1 MLSKEV
7 NEMTLA
13 LMNQEKARF
22 NQMMIDA
29 MHEKDEKKYMEAMD
43 GLCNVIE
50 QNVLEKAREI
60 ADTHDQ
66 QVLASRGVRQLTSK
80 EKKYYEKLIEAFRSD
95 NPKQALTNPEL
106 VMPETVVDS
115 VFEDLQ
121 TQHPLLSHLSFTN
134 TRGAIKFL
142 FSTNDFQKAVWG
154 KLCAEITEEIEAS
167 FTEIDMT
174 LMKLSAFIPVC
185 EAMLDLG
192 PVWLDSYVR
201 QILYEALANGLE
213 DGIINNLNTTT
224 GPVGMIADMTTGSGG
239 VGTATFTA
247 KTATSITDLQPATL
261 GAQLAKL
268 AVDAAGKARAIRDV
282 ILIVNPTDYLT
293 KVFPATT
300 VMGGD
305 GTYRNDVLAYPMT
318 VIQSAAVAS
327 GKAVLGLGYK
337 YFMGI
342 GMDSRAGRIE
352 YSDEF
357 KWLDDERVY
366 KIKLYANGMPMDN
379 NAFQYLDISGLKP
392 AAVRVTIENDEAI
405 TTTVEGTVTTQ
416 AAS

>member
-1 MLSKEV
+1 
-7 NEMTLA
+7 MTLA
-13 LMNQEKARF
+13 LMNNDRAKL

-29 MHEKDEKKYMEAMD
+29 MHEQDADKYTEAFNGICELIEKD
-43 GLCNVIE
+43 
-50 QNVLEKAREI
+50 VLEKAQEL
-60 ADTHDQ
+60 AGVHDQ

-80 EKKYYEKLIEAFRSD
+80 EKKYYEKLIEAFKSE
-95 NPKQALTNPEL
+95 NPKQALTDPEI
-106 VMPETVVDS
+106 VMPETVLDA
-115 VFEDLQ
+115 VFDDLQ
-121 TQHPLLSHLSFTN
+121 TEHPLLSHLSFTN

-167 FTEIDMT
+167 FSEIDMT

-239 VGTATFTA
+239 VGAATFTA
-247 KTATSITDLQPATL
+247 KTATPITDLQPATL

-282 ILIVNPTDYLT
+282 ILIVNPTDYFT

-300 VMGGD
+300 VMNGSGV
-305 GTYRNDVLAYPMT
+305 YVNNVLPYPMT
-318 VIQSAAVAS
+318 IIQSAAVAT

-392 AAVRVTIENDEAI
+392 ATVRVTIENEEPI

-416 AAS
+416 AAA

>member
-1 MLSKEV
+1 
-7 NEMTLA
+7 MTLA
-13 LMNQEKARF
+13 LLNNDRAKL

-29 MHEKDEKKYMEAMD
+29 MHEQNADKYTEAFNGICELIEKD
-43 GLCNVIE
+43 
-50 QNVLEKAREI
+50 VLEKAQEL
-60 ADTHDQ
+60 AGVHDQ
-66 QVLASRGVRQLTSK
+66 QVLASRGVRQLTSA
-80 EKKYYEKLIEAFRSD
+80 EKKYYEKLIDAFKSE
-95 NPKQALTNPEL
+95 NPKQALTNPEI
-106 VMPETVVDS
+106 VMPETVLDA
-115 VFEDLQ
+115 VFDDLQ
-121 TQHPLLSHLSFTN
+121 TEHPLLSHISFTN

-167 FTEIDMT
+167 FSEIDMT

-213 DGIINNLNTTT
+213 DGSINNLNTTT

-239 VGTATFTA
+239 VGAATFTA
-247 KTATSITDLQPATL
+247 KTATPITDLQPATL

-268 AVDAAGKARAIRDV
+268 AVDAAGKSRAIRDV
-282 ILIVNPTDYLT
+282 ILIVNPTDYFT

-300 VMGGD
+300 VMNGAGV
-305 GTYRNDVLAYPMT
+305 YVNNVLPYPMT
-318 VIQSAAVAS
+318 IIQSAAVAT

-392 AAVRVTIENDEAI
+392 ATVRVTIENEEPI
-405 TTTVEGTVTTQ
+405 TTRVEGTVTTQ
-416 AAS
+416 AAA

>member
-1 MLSKEV
+1 
-7 NEMTLA
+7 MTLA
-13 LMNQEKARF
+13 LLNNDRAKL

-29 MHEKDEKKYMEAMD
+29 MHEQDAGKYTEAFNGICELIEKD
-43 GLCNVIE
+43 
-50 QNVLEKAREI
+50 VLEKAQEL
-60 ADTHDQ
+60 AGVHDQ

-80 EKKYYEKLIEAFRSD
+80 EKKYYEKLIDAFKSE
-95 NPKQALTNPEL
+95 NPKQALTNPEI
-106 VMPETVVDS
+106 VMPETVLDA
-115 VFEDLQ
+115 VFDDLQ
-121 TQHPLLSHLSFTN
+121 TEHPLLSHLSFTN

-167 FTEIDMT
+167 FSEIDMT

-239 VGTATFTA
+239 VGAATFTA
-247 KTATSITDLQPATL
+247 KTATPITDLQPATL

-268 AVDAAGKARAIRDV
+268 AVDAAGKSRAIRDV
-282 ILIVNPTDYLT
+282 ILIVNPTDYFT

-300 VMGGD
+300 VMNGAGV
-305 GTYRNDVLAYPMT
+305 YVNNVLPYPMT
-318 VIQSAAVAS
+318 IIQSAAVAT

-392 AAVRVTIENDEAI
+392 ATVRVTIENEEPI

-416 AAS
+416 AAA

>member
-1 MLSKEV
+1 
-7 NEMTLA
+7 MTLA
-13 LMNQEKARF
+13 LINNDRAKL

-29 MHEKDEKKYMEAMD
+29 MHEQNADKYTEAFNGICELIKKD
-43 GLCNVIE
+43 
-50 QNVLEKAREI
+50 VLEKAQEL
-60 ADTHDQ
+60 AGVHDQ

-80 EKKYYEKLIEAFRSD
+80 EKKYYEKLIDAFKSE
-95 NPKQALTNPEL
+95 NPKQALTNPEI
-106 VMPETVVDS
+106 VMPETVLDA
-115 VFEDLQ
+115 VFDDLQ
-121 TQHPLLSHLSFTN
+121 TEHPLLSHISFTN

-142 FSTNDFQKAVWG
+142 FSKNDFQKAVWG

-167 FTEIDMT
+167 FSEIDMT

-239 VGTATFTA
+239 VGAATFTA
-247 KTATSITDLQPATL
+247 KTATPITDLQPATL

-282 ILIVNPTDYLT
+282 ILIVNPTDYFT

-300 VMGGD
+300 VMNGAGV
-305 GTYRNDVLAYPMT
+305 YVNNVLPYPMT
-318 VIQSAAVAS
+318 IIQSAAVAT

-392 AAVRVTIENDEAI
+392 ATVRVTIENEEPI

-416 AAS
+416 AAA

>member
-1 MLSKEV
+1 
-7 NEMTLA
+7 MTLA
-13 LMNQEKARF
+13 LLNNDRAKL

-29 MHEKDEKKYMEAMD
+29 MHEQDADKYTEAFNRICELIEKD
-43 GLCNVIE
+43 
-50 QNVLEKAREI
+50 VLEKAQEL
-60 ADTHDQ
+60 AGVHDQ

-80 EKKYYEKLIEAFRSD
+80 EKKYYEKLSDAFKSE
-95 NPKQALTNPEL
+95 NPKQALTNPEID
-106 VMPETVVDS
+106 MPETVLDA
-115 VFEDLQ
+115 VFDDLQ
-121 TQHPLLSHLSFTN
+121 TEHPLLSHLSFTN

-167 FTEIDMT
+167 FSEIDMT
-174 LMKLSAFIPVC
+174 LMKLFAFIPVC

-239 VGTATFTA
+239 VGAATFTA
-247 KTATSITDLQPATL
+247 KTATPITDLQPATL

-268 AVDAAGKARAIRDV
+268 AVDAAGKSRAIRDV
-282 ILIVNPTDYLT
+282 ILIVNPTDYFT

-300 VMGGD
+300 VMNGAGV
-305 GTYRNDVLAYPMT
+305 YVNNVLPYPMT
-318 VIQSAAVAS
+318 IIQSAAVAT

-392 AAVRVTIENDEAI
+392 ATVRVTIENEEPI

-416 AAS
+416 AAA

>member
-1 MLSKEV
+1 MP
-7 NEMTLA
+7 LA
-13 LMNQEKARF
+13 LMNNDRAKL

-29 MHEKDEKKYMEAMD
+29 MHEQNADKYTEAFNGICELIEKD
-43 GLCNVIE
+43 
-50 QNVLEKAREI
+50 VLEKAREL
-60 ADTHDQ
+60 AGVQDQ

-80 EKKYYEKLIEAFRSD
+80 EKKYYEKLIDAFKSE
-95 NPKQALTNPEL
+95 NPKQALTDPEI
-106 VMPETVVDS
+106 VMPETVLDA
-115 VFEDLQ
+115 VFDDLQ
-121 TQHPLLSHLSFTN
+121 TEHPLLSHISFTN

-167 FTEIDMT
+167 FSEIDMT

-239 VGTATFTA
+239 VGAATFTA
-247 KTATSITDLQPATL
+247 KTATPITDLQPATL

-268 AVDAAGKARAIRDV
+268 AVDAAGKSRAIRDV
-282 ILIVNPTDYLT
+282 ILIVNPADYFT

-300 VMGGD
+300 VMNGAGV
-305 GTYRNDVLAYPMT
+305 YVNNVLPYPMT
-318 VIQSAAVAS
+318 IIQSAAVAT

-392 AAVRVTIENDEAI
+392 ATVRVTIENDDPI
-405 TTTVEGTVTTQ
+405 TTSVEGTVTTQ
-416 AAS
+416 AAA

>member
-1 MLSKEV
+1 MP
-7 NEMTLA
+7 LA
-13 LMNQEKARF
+13 LMNNDRAKL

-29 MHEKDEKKYMEAMD
+29 MHEQNADKYIEAFKGICELIEKD
-43 GLCNVIE
+43 
-50 QNVLEKAREI
+50 VLEKAREL
-60 ADTHDQ
+60 AGVQDQ

-80 EKKYYEKLIEAFRSD
+80 EKKYYEKLIEAFKSE
-95 NPKQALTNPEL
+95 NPKQALTDPEI
-106 VMPETVVDS
+106 VMPETVFDA
-115 VFEDLQ
+115 VFDDLQ
-121 TQHPLLSHLSFTN
+121 TEHPLLSHLSFTN

-154 KLCAEITEEIEAS
+154 KLCAEIIEEIEAS
-167 FTEIDMT
+167 FSDIDMT

-201 QILYEALANGLE
+201 QILYEALANGME

-239 VGTATFTA
+239 VGAATFTA
-247 KTATSITDLQPATL
+247 KTATPITDLQPATL

-282 ILIVNPTDYLT
+282 ILIVNPTDYFT

-300 VMGGD
+300 VMNGAGV
-305 GTYRNDVLAYPMT
+305 YVNNVLPYPMT
-318 VIQSAAVAS
+318 VIQSAAVAT

-392 AAVRVTIENDEAI
+392 ATVRVTIENEDPI

-416 AAS
+416 ASA

>member
-1 MLSKEV
+1 
-7 NEMTLA
+7 MTLA
-13 LMNQEKARF
+13 LINNDRAKL

-29 MHEKDEKKYMEAMD
+29 MHEQNADKYTEAFNGICELIEKD
-43 GLCNVIE
+43 
-50 QNVLEKAREI
+50 VLEKAQEL
-60 ADTHDQ
+60 AGVHDQ
-66 QVLASRGVRQLTSK
+66 QVLASRGVRQLTSA
-80 EKKYYEKLIEAFRSD
+80 EKKYYEKLIDAFKSE
-95 NPKQALTNPEL
+95 NPKQALTNPEI
-106 VMPETVVDS
+106 VMPETVLDA
-115 VFEDLQ
+115 VFDDLQ
-121 TQHPLLSHLSFTN
+121 TEHPLLSHLSFTN

-167 FTEIDMT
+167 FSEIDMT

-224 GPVGMIADMTTGSGG
+224 GPVGMIANMTTGSGG
-239 VGTATFTA
+239 VGAATFTA
-247 KTATSITDLQPATL
+247 KTATPITDLQPATL

-268 AVDAAGKARAIRDV
+268 AVDAAGKPRAIRDV
-282 ILIVNPTDYLT
+282 ILIVNPADYFT

-300 VMGGD
+300 VMNGAGV
-305 GTYRNDVLAYPMT
+305 YVNNVLPYPMT
-318 VIQSAAVAS
+318 IIQSAAVAT

-392 AAVRVTIENDEAI
+392 AAVRVTIENEEPI

-416 AAS
+416 AAA

>member
-1 MLSKEV
+1 MALSLSNMDKTKLQES
-7 NEMTLA
+7 MIAA
-13 LMNQEKARF
+13 L
-22 NQMMIDA
+22 
-29 MHEKDEKKYMEAMD
+29 H
-43 GLCNVIE
+43 E
-50 QNVLEKAREI
+50 QNENKYVESMTALFEVLQKETLEKAQEL
-60 ADTHDQ
+60 AGVHDQ
-66 QVLASRGVRQLTSK
+66 QVLASRGVRQLTSA
-80 EKKYYEKLIEAFRSD
+80 EKKYYEKLIDAFKSE
-95 NPKQALTNPEL
+95 NPKQALTNPEI
-106 VMPETVVDS
+106 VMPETVLDA
-115 VFEDLQ
+115 VFDDLQ
-121 TQHPLLSHLSFTN
+121 TEHPLLSHISFTN

-142 FSTNDFQKAVWG
+142 FSKNDFQKAVWG

-167 FTEIDMT
+167 FSEIDMT

-239 VGTATFTA
+239 VGAATFTA
-247 KTATSITDLQPATL
+247 KTATSITDLKPATL

-268 AVDAAGKARAIRDV
+268 AVDAAGKSRAIRDV
-282 ILIVNPTDYLT
+282 ILIVNPTDYFT

-300 VMGGD
+300 VMNGAGV
-305 GTYRNDVLAYPMT
+305 YVNNVLPYPMT
-318 VIQSAAVAS
+318 IIQSAAVAT

-392 AAVRVTIENDEAI
+392 ATVRVTIENEEPI

-416 AAS
+416 TAGVGG

>member
-1 MLSKEV
+1 
-7 NEMTLA
+7 MTLA
-13 LMNQEKARF
+13 LINNDRAKL

-29 MHEKDEKKYMEAMD
+29 MHEQDADKYTEAFNGICELIEKD
-43 GLCNVIE
+43 
-50 QNVLEKAREI
+50 VLEKAQEL
-60 ADTHDQ
+60 AGVHDQ
-66 QVLASRGVRQLTSK
+66 QVLASRGVRQLTSA
-80 EKKYYEKLIEAFRSD
+80 EKKYYEKLIDAFKSE
-95 NPKQALTNPEL
+95 NPKQALTDPEI
-106 VMPETVVDS
+106 VMPETVLDA
-115 VFEDLQ
+115 VFDDLQ
-121 TQHPLLSHLSFTN
+121 TEHPLLSHLSFTN

-142 FSTNDFQKAVWG
+142 FSKNDFQKAVWG

-167 FTEIDMT
+167 FSEIDMT

-224 GPVGMIADMTTGSGG
+224 GPVGMIANMTTGSGG
-239 VGTATFTA
+239 VGAATFTA
-247 KTATSITDLQPATL
+247 KTATPITDLQPATL

-268 AVDAAGKARAIRDV
+268 AVDAAGKSRAIRDV
-282 ILIVNPTDYLT
+282 ILIVNPTDYFT

-300 VMGGD
+300 VMNGAGV
-305 GTYRNDVLAYPMT
+305 YVNNVLPYPMT
-318 VIQSAAVAS
+318 IIQSAAVAT

-392 AAVRVTIENDEAI
+392 ATVRVTIENEEPI

-416 AAS
+416 AAA

>member
-1 MLSKEV
+1 MP
-7 NEMTLA
+7 LA
-13 LMNQEKARF
+13 LMNNDRAKL

-29 MHEKDEKKYMEAMD
+29 MHEQNADKYAEAFNGICELIEKD
-43 GLCNVIE
+43 
-50 QNVLEKAREI
+50 VLEKAQEL
-60 ADTHDQ
+60 AGVHDQ
-66 QVLASRGVRQLTSK
+66 QVLASRGVRQLTSA
-80 EKKYYEKLIEAFRSD
+80 ENKYYEKLIDAFKSE
-95 NPKQALTNPEL
+95 NPKQALTNPEIA
-106 VMPETVVDS
+106 MPETVLDA
-115 VFEDLQ
+115 VFDDLQ
-121 TQHPLLSHLSFTN
+121 TEHPLLSHLSFTN

-154 KLCAEITEEIEAS
+154 KLCAKITEEIEAS
-167 FTEIDMT
+167 FSEIDMT

-224 GPVGMIADMTTGSGG
+224 GPVGMIANMTTGSGG
-239 VGTATFTA
+239 VGAATFTA
-247 KTATSITDLQPATL
+247 KTATPITDLQPATL

-268 AVDAAGKARAIRDV
+268 AVDAAGKSRAIRDV
-282 ILIVNPTDYLT
+282 ILIVNPTDYFT

-300 VMGGD
+300 VMNGAGV
-305 GTYRNDVLAYPMT
+305 YVNNVLPYPMT
-318 VIQSAAVAS
+318 IIQSAAVAS

-392 AAVRVTIENDEAI
+392 ATVRVTIENEEPI

-416 AAS
+416 AAA

>member
-1 MLSKEV
+1 
-7 NEMTLA
+7 MTLA
-13 LMNQEKARF
+13 LMNNDRAKL

-29 MHEKDEKKYMEAMD
+29 MHEQNADKYTEAFNGICELIEKD
-43 GLCNVIE
+43 
-50 QNVLEKAREI
+50 VLEKAQEL
-60 ADTHDQ
+60 AGVHDQ
-66 QVLASRGVRQLTSK
+66 QVLASRGVRQLTSA
-80 EKKYYEKLIEAFRSD
+80 EKKYYEKLIDAFKSE
-95 NPKQALTNPEL
+95 NPKQALTDPEI
-106 VMPETVVDS
+106 VMPETVLDA
-115 VFEDLQ
+115 VFDDLQ
-121 TQHPLLSHLSFTN
+121 TEHPLLSHLSFTN

-167 FTEIDMT
+167 FSEIDMT

-239 VGTATFTA
+239 VGAATFTA
-247 KTATSITDLQPATL
+247 KSATPITDLQPATL

-282 ILIVNPTDYLT
+282 ILIVNPTDYFT

-300 VMGGD
+300 VMNGAGV
-305 GTYRNDVLAYPMT
+305 YVNNVLPYPMT
-318 VIQSAAVAS
+318 IIQSAAVAS

-392 AAVRVTIENDEAI
+392 ATVRVTIENEDPI

-416 AAS
+416 TAA

>member
-1 MLSKEV
+1 
-7 NEMTLA
+7 MTLA
-13 LMNQEKARF
+13 LINNDRAKL

-29 MHEKDEKKYMEAMD
+29 MHEQNADKYTEAFNGICELIEKD
-43 GLCNVIE
+43 
-50 QNVLEKAREI
+50 VLEKAQEL
-60 ADTHDQ
+60 AGVHDQ
-66 QVLASRGVRQLTSK
+66 QVLASRGVRQLTSA
-80 EKKYYEKLIEAFRSD
+80 EKKYYEKLIDAFKSD
-95 NPKQALTNPEL
+95 NPKQALTDPEI
-106 VMPETVVDS
+106 VMPETVLDA
-115 VFEDLQ
+115 VFDDLQ
-121 TQHPLLSHLSFTN
+121 TEHPLLSHLSFTN

-154 KLCAEITEEIEAS
+154 KLCAKITEEIEAS
-167 FTEIDMT
+167 FSEIDMT

-224 GPVGMIADMTTGSGG
+224 GPVGMIANMTTGSGG
-239 VGTATFTA
+239 VGAATFTA
-247 KTATSITDLQPATL
+247 KTATPITDLQPATL

-268 AVDAAGKARAIRDV
+268 SVDAAGKSRAIRDV
-282 ILIVNPTDYLT
+282 ILIVNPTDYFT

-300 VMGGD
+300 VMNGAGV
-305 GTYRNDVLAYPMT
+305 YVNNVLPYPMT
-318 VIQSAAVAS
+318 IIQSAAVAT

-379 NAFQYLDISGLKP
+379 NAFQYLDIRGLKP
-392 AAVRVTIENDEAI
+392 ATVRVTIENEDPI

-416 AAS
+416 AAA

>member
-1 MLSKEV
+1 
-7 NEMTLA
+7 MTLA
-13 LMNQEKARF
+13 LINNDRAKL

-29 MHEKDEKKYMEAMD
+29 MHEQNADKYTEAFNGICELIEKD
-43 GLCNVIE
+43 
-50 QNVLEKAREI
+50 VLEKAQEL
-60 ADTHDQ
+60 AGVHDQ

-80 EKKYYEKLIEAFRSD
+80 EKKYYEKLIEAFKSE
-95 NPKQALTNPEL
+95 NPKQALTNPEI
-106 VMPETVVDS
+106 VMPETVLDA
-115 VFEDLQ
+115 VFDDLQ
-121 TQHPLLSHLSFTN
+121 TEHPLLSHLSFTN

-167 FTEIDMT
+167 FSEIDMT

-239 VGTATFTA
+239 VGAATFTA
-247 KTATSITDLQPATL
+247 KTATPITDLQPATL

-268 AVDAAGKARAIRDV
+268 AVDAAGKSRAIRDV
-282 ILIVNPTDYLT
+282 ILIVNPADYFT

-300 VMGGD
+300 VMNGAGV
-305 GTYRNDVLAYPMT
+305 YVNNVLPYPMT
-318 VIQSAAVAS
+318 IIQSAAVAT

-392 AAVRVTIENDEAI
+392 AAVRVTIENEEPI

-416 AAS
+416 AAA

>member
-1 MLSKEV
+1 
-7 NEMTLA
+7 MTLA
-13 LMNQEKARF
+13 LINNDRAKL

-29 MHEKDEKKYMEAMD
+29 MHEQNADKYTEAFNGICELIEKD
-43 GLCNVIE
+43 
-50 QNVLEKAREI
+50 VLEKAQEL
-60 ADTHDQ
+60 AGVHDQ
-66 QVLASRGVRQLTSK
+66 QVLASRGVRQLTSA
-80 EKKYYEKLIEAFRSD
+80 EKKYYEKLIDAFKSE
-95 NPKQALTNPEL
+95 NPKQALTNPEI
-106 VMPETVVDS
+106 VMPETVLDA
-115 VFEDLQ
+115 VFDDLQ
-121 TQHPLLSHLSFTN
+121 TEHPLLSHISFTN

-167 FTEIDMT
+167 FSEIDMT

-239 VGTATFTA
+239 VGAATFTA
-247 KTATSITDLQPATL
+247 KTATPITDLQPATL

-268 AVDAAGKARAIRDV
+268 AVDAAGKSRAIRDV
-282 ILIVNPTDYLT
+282 ILIVNPTDYFT

-300 VMGGD
+300 VMNGAGV
-305 GTYRNDVLAYPMT
+305 YVNNVLPYPMT
-318 VIQSAAVAS
+318 IIQSAAVAT

-392 AAVRVTIENDEAI
+392 AAVRVTIENEEPI

-416 AAS
+416 AAA

>member
-1 MLSKEV
+1 MALSLSNMDKTKLQESMIAALHEQNENKYVESMTALFEVLQKE
-7 NEMTLA
+7 TL
-13 LMNQEKARF
+13 EKA
-22 NQMMIDA
+22 QELA
-29 MHEKDEKKYMEAMD
+29 GVKDTEILQARGVRVLTSQEKKYFEKLGEAMRA
-43 GLCNVIE
+43 E
-50 QNVLEKAREI
+50 
-60 ADTHDQ
+60 
-66 QVLASRGVRQLTSK
+66 
-80 EKKYYEKLIEAFRSD
+80 

-106 VMPETVVDS
+106 VMPETVINA
-115 VFEDLQ
+115 VFDDLQ
-121 TQHPLLSHLSFTN
+121 TEHPLLSRISFTN
-134 TRGAIKFL
+134 TQGAIKFL
-142 FSTNDFQKAVWG
+142 MSNNDYQKAVWG
-154 KLCAEITEEIEAS
+154 KLCAEITEEIESS
-167 FTEIDMT
+167 FKEIDMT

-192 PVWLDSYVR
+192 PAWLDSYVR
-201 QILYEALANGLE
+201 QCLYEALANGLE

-224 GPVGMIADMTTGSGG
+224 GPVGMISDMTTGSGG
-239 VGTATFTA
+239 VGAATFTA
-247 KTATSITDLQPATL
+247 KTATPITDLKPATI

-268 AVDAAGKARAIRDV
+268 AKDEAGKYRAIRDV
-282 ILIVNPTDYLT
+282 ILIVNPVDYMT

-300 VMGGD
+300 VMTGS
-305 GTYRNDVLAYPMT
+305 GTYVNNVLPYPMT
-318 VIQSAAVAS
+318 VIQSAAVAT

-392 AAVRVTIENDEAI
+392 ATVRVTIENEEPI

-416 AAS
+416 TAGAGG

>member
-1 MLSKEV
+1 MS
-7 NEMTLA
+7 LA
-13 LMNQEKARF
+13 LINQDKVKLQES
-22 NQMMIDA
+22 MILA
-29 MHEKDEKKYMEAMD
+29 MHEKDEGKFKESLN
-43 GLCNVIE
+43 GLFEIIQKE
-50 QNVLEKAREI
+50 TLEKAKEL
-60 ADTHDQ
+60 AGEVDQ
-66 QVLASRGVRQLTSK
+66 RVLSDRGIRQLTSK
-80 EKKYYEKLIEAFRSD
+80 EKKYYEKLIEAFKSD

-106 VMPETVVDS
+106 VMPETVIDA
-115 VFEDLQ
+115 VFDDLQ
-121 TQHPLLSHLSFTN
+121 TRHPLLERISFTN

-142 FSTNDFQKAVWG
+142 MSKNDFQKAVWG
-154 KLCAEITEEIEAS
+154 KLCAEITEEIESS
-167 FTEIDMT
+167 FEEIDMT

-192 PVWLDSYVR
+192 PVWLDDYVR
-201 QILYEALANGLE
+201 QCLYEALANGLE

-239 VGTATFTA
+239 VGQATFTA
-247 KTATSITDLQPATL
+247 KTATPITDLKPKTL
-261 GAQLAKL
+261 GAELAKL
-268 AVDAAGKARAIRDV
+268 AVDNAGKTRAIRDV
-282 ILIVNPTDYLT
+282 IMIVNPIDYLT

-305 GTYRNDVLAYPMT
+305 GTYRNDVLPYPMT

-352 YSDEF
+352 YSDDF
-357 KWLDDERVY
+357 KWLEDIRVY
-366 KIKLYANGMPMDN
+366 KIKLYANGMPIDN

-392 AAVRVTIENDEAI
+392 ASVLVTVSNDEPI
-405 TTTVEGTVTTQ
+405 TTTVEGTVTTK
-416 AAS
+416 AEA

>member
-1 MLSKEV
+1 MP
-7 NEMTLA
+7 LA
-13 LMNQEKARF
+13 LMNNDRAKL

-29 MHEKDEKKYMEAMD
+29 MHEQDADKYTEAFNGICELIEKD
-43 GLCNVIE
+43 
-50 QNVLEKAREI
+50 VLEKAQEL
-60 ADTHDQ
+60 AGVHDQ
-66 QVLASRGVRQLTSK
+66 QVLASRGVRQLTSA
-80 EKKYYEKLIEAFRSD
+80 EKKYYEKLIDAFKSE
-95 NPKQALTNPEL
+95 NPKQALTNPEI
-106 VMPETVVDS
+106 VMPETVLDA
-115 VFEDLQ
+115 VFDDLQ
-121 TQHPLLSHLSFTN
+121 TEHPLLSHISFTN

-142 FSTNDFQKAVWG
+142 FSKNDFQKAVWG

-167 FTEIDMT
+167 FSEIDMT

-239 VGTATFTA
+239 VGAATFTA
-247 KTATSITDLQPATL
+247 KTATPITDLQPATL

-268 AVDAAGKARAIRDV
+268 AVDAAGKSRAIRDV
-282 ILIVNPTDYLT
+282 ILIVNPADYFT

-300 VMGGD
+300 VMNGAGV
-305 GTYRNDVLAYPMT
+305 YVNNVLPYPMT
-318 VIQSAAVAS
+318 IIQSAAVAT

-392 AAVRVTIENDEAI
+392 ATVRVTIENEEPI

-416 AAS
+416 TAGAGG

>member
-1 MLSKEV
+1 
-7 NEMTLA
+7 MTLA
-13 LMNQEKARF
+13 LMNNDRAKL

-29 MHEKDEKKYMEAMD
+29 MHEQDADKYAEAFNGICELIEKD
-43 GLCNVIE
+43 
-50 QNVLEKAREI
+50 VLEKAQEL
-60 ADTHDQ
+60 AGVHDQ

-80 EKKYYEKLIEAFRSD
+80 EKKYYEKLIDAFKSE
-95 NPKQALTNPEL
+95 NPKQALTDPEI
-106 VMPETVVDS
+106 VMPETVLDA
-115 VFEDLQ
+115 VFDDLQ
-121 TQHPLLSHLSFTN
+121 TEHPLLSHLSFTN

-167 FTEIDMT
+167 FSEIDMT

-239 VGTATFTA
+239 VGAATFTA
-247 KTATSITDLQPATL
+247 KSATPITDLQPATL

-268 AVDAAGKARAIRDV
+268 AVDSAGKSRAIRDV
-282 ILIVNPTDYLT
+282 ILIVNPTDYFT

-300 VMGGD
+300 VMNGAGV
-305 GTYRNDVLAYPMT
+305 YVNNVLPYPMT
-318 VIQSAAVAS
+318 IIQSAAVAT

-392 AAVRVTIENDEAI
+392 AAVRVTIENEDPI

-416 AAS
+416 AAA

>member
-1 MLSKEV
+1 MS
-7 NEMTLA
+7 LA
-13 LMNQEKARF
+13 LMNNDRAKL

-29 MHEKDEKKYMEAMD
+29 MHEQNADKYTEAFNGICELIEKD
-43 GLCNVIE
+43 
-50 QNVLEKAREI
+50 VLEKAQEL
-60 ADTHDQ
+60 AGVHDQ
-66 QVLASRGVRQLTSK
+66 QVLASRGVRQLTSA
-80 EKKYYEKLIEAFRSD
+80 EKKYYEKLIDAFKSE
-95 NPKQALTNPEL
+95 NPKQALTNPEI
-106 VMPETVVDS
+106 VMPETVLDA
-115 VFEDLQ
+115 VFDDLQ
-121 TQHPLLSHLSFTN
+121 TEHPLLSHISFTN

-142 FSTNDFQKAVWG
+142 FSKNDFQKAVWG

-167 FTEIDMT
+167 FSEIDMT

-239 VGTATFTA
+239 VGAATFTA
-247 KTATSITDLQPATL
+247 KTATSITDLKPATL

-268 AVDAAGKARAIRDV
+268 AVDAAGKSRAIRDV
-282 ILIVNPTDYLT
+282 ILIVNPTDYFT

-300 VMGGD
+300 VMNGAGV
-305 GTYRNDVLAYPMT
+305 YVNNVLPYPMT
-318 VIQSAAVAS
+318 IIQSAAVAT

-392 AAVRVTIENDEAI
+392 ATVRVTIENEEPI

-416 AAS
+416 TAGVGG

>member
-1 MLSKEV
+1 
-7 NEMTLA
+7 MTLA
-13 LMNQEKARF
+13 LINNDRAKL

-29 MHEKDEKKYMEAMD
+29 MHEQNADKYTEAFNGICELIEKD
-43 GLCNVIE
+43 
-50 QNVLEKAREI
+50 VLEKAQEL
-60 ADTHDQ
+60 AGVHDQ

-80 EKKYYEKLIEAFRSD
+80 EKKYYEKLIEAFKSE
-95 NPKQALTNPEL
+95 NPKQALTDPEI
-106 VMPETVVDS
+106 VMPETVLDA
-115 VFEDLQ
+115 VFDDLQ
-121 TQHPLLSHLSFTN
+121 TEHPLLSHISFTN

-142 FSTNDFQKAVWG
+142 FSKNDFQKAVWG

-167 FTEIDMT
+167 FSEIDMT

-224 GPVGMIADMTTGSGG
+224 GPVGMIANMTTGSGG
-239 VGTATFTA
+239 VGAATFTA
-247 KTATSITDLQPATL
+247 KTATPITDLQPATL

-268 AVDAAGKARAIRDV
+268 AVDAAGKSRAIRDV
-282 ILIVNPTDYLT
+282 ILIVNPTDYFT

-300 VMGGD
+300 VMNGAGV
-305 GTYRNDVLAYPMT
+305 YVNNVLPYPMT
-318 VIQSAAVAS
+318 IIQSAAVAT

-392 AAVRVTIENDEAI
+392 ATVRVTIENEEPI

-416 AAS
+416 AAA

>member
-1 MLSKEV
+1 
-7 NEMTLA
+7 MTLSLLNNDRA
-13 LMNQEKARF
+13 KL

-29 MHEKDEKKYMEAMD
+29 MHEQNADKYTEAFNGICELIEKD
-43 GLCNVIE
+43 
-50 QNVLEKAREI
+50 VLEKAQEL
-60 ADTHDQ
+60 AGVHDQ
-66 QVLASRGVRQLTSK
+66 QVLASRGVRQLTSS
-80 EKKYYEKLIEAFRSD
+80 EKKYYEKLIEAFKSE
-95 NPKQALTNPEL
+95 NPKQALTNPEI
-106 VMPETVVDS
+106 VMPETVLDA
-115 VFEDLQ
+115 VFDDLQ
-121 TQHPLLSHLSFTN
+121 TEHPLLSHLSFTN

-167 FTEIDMT
+167 FSEIDMT

-224 GPVGMIADMTTGSGG
+224 GPVGMIANMTTGSGG
-239 VGTATFTA
+239 VGAATFTA
-247 KTATSITDLQPATL
+247 KTATPITDLQPTTL

-268 AVDAAGKARAIRDV
+268 AVDAAGKSRAIRDV
-282 ILIVNPTDYLT
+282 ILIVNPADYFT

-300 VMGGD
+300 VMNGAGV
-305 GTYRNDVLAYPMT
+305 YVNNVLPYPMT
-318 VIQSAAVAS
+318 IIQSAAVAT

-392 AAVRVTIENDEAI
+392 AAVRVTIENEEPI

-416 AAS
+416 AAA